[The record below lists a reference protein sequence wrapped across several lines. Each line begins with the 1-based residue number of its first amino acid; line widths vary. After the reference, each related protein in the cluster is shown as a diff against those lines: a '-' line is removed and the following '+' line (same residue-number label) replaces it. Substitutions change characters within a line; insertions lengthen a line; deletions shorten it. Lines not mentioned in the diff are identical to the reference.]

1 MKISFRKSVGVLAM
15 LLIGVA
21 SVNAQSE
28 AQLKQ
33 HFEGRQVTVK
43 IDMPATKDG
52 INIYPFRTQK
62 IDYDEYANRINR
74 HGTSIREGESVMV
87 TKVKVSGNH
96 IEFHL
101 GGGGYGTFFDESRSP
116 EYVSPAQ
123 KSRREKELDRQIKE
137 TTDERERKRLKNKRD
152 DLRRQRE
159 EKDERNRE
167 LSELRNEQRR
177 ERVERKALS
186 AGSRFNI
193 HLDRSIESNDLTPE
207 FIIEALE
214 KYLTFN

>member
-1 MKISFRKSVGVLAM
+1 MKALGVLAM

-21 SVNAQSE
+21 SANAQSE

-33 HFEGRQVTVK
+33 YFEGRQVTAK

-52 INIYPFRTQK
+52 INVYPFRARK
-62 IDYDEYANRINR
+62 IDYDEYENRINR
-74 HGTSIREGESVMV
+74 YGASIRDGESVMV

-96 IEFHL
+96 IEFQL
-101 GGGGYGTFFDESRSP
+101 GGGGYGTFFDESASP
-116 EYVSPAQ
+116 EYVSPVL
-123 KSRREKELDRQIKE
+123 KSKREEELDHEIKQ
-137 TTDERERKRLKNKRD
+137 TTDERERKRLKKKRD
-152 DLRRQRE
+152 DLRRERE

-167 LSELRNEQRR
+167 LSQTRNEDRR

-193 HLDRSIESNDLTPE
+193 HLDRSIKPDDLTPE
-207 FIIEALE
+207 FIIEALG
-214 KYLTFN
+214 KYLDFK